1 MKSVWQNLHAV
12 LKDKNPALVGA
23 GFGLSLSLSLVIF
36 GFWKT
41 VFILAMTVCGYY
53 LGSRLFSNPEDFRN
67 LLDKILPP
75 GKYR

>member
-23 GFGLSLSLSLVIF
+23 GIGLSLSLSLVIF

-41 VFILAMTVCGYY
+41 VFILGLTVAGYY
-53 LGSRLFSNPEDFRN
+53 LGSRLFSNPEEFRN